1 MTRRR
6 TNPDFLNG
14 VPEMLLLHLLSR
26 RPMYGYEL
34 VQAIRLST
42 GEALA
47 FGEGCIYPLLHRL
60 EAEGLLSSERI
71 EVGGRS
77 RVVYRVTKT
86 GAKRLKET
94 VSAWSAVTEA
104 ITRALQGGG
113 DVRPALA

>member
-1 MTRRR
+1 QRR

-34 VQAIRLST
+34 VQEIRAAT
-42 GEALA
+42 GEALS
-47 FGEGCIYPLLHRL
+47 FGEGCVYPLLHRL
-60 EAEGLLSSERI
+60 ETDGMLASERT

-77 RVVYRVTKT
+77 RVVYRVTKA

-94 VSAWSAVTEA
+94 VSTWSAVTEA
-104 ITRALQGGG
+104 IRTALEGGR
-113 DVRPALA
+113 DARPALA